1 MTKYLI
7 KLWAQSDDSL
17 SKNKGKHFKTLRN
30 VKVKNFP
37 KFLSSTLSLAGTQWD
52 FYLTYTARTY
62 H

>member
-37 KFLSSTLSLAGTQWD
+37 KFLSSTLSLAGTQ
-52 FYLTYTARTY
+52 
-62 H
+62 